1 MKTLTNQ
8 SVLRIIVG
16 GTIGNVTEWYN
27 FMLYGFLAPVISNLF
42 FPTNNK
48 LLSLS
53 FTFTLFAVS
62 FLVRPIGGMLFGWI
76 GDVYGRQRA
85 LLASLML
92 MSVPTFLIGCLPT
105 YATLGVISPILLCV
119 LRVCQGLSAG
129 GEHTG
134 SAVYVAEYAPQSRR
148 SFWVS
153 SVPVSAAIGL
163 LFSNIVSLIIVNSF
177 TEQELLSYGWR
188 SGYWVGTLLCIISLY
203 LRYYLPESP
212 FYEKLERQHK
222 VDRAPVSTL
231 FTDKVTRKNFFLVFL
246 LASCYG
252 VFYQIIFIWMPT
264 FLAEFSHRSSH
275 FALQV
280 NAVFMLLFVC
290 LMLTAGWVADRISR
304 KKIVVLSGAALF
316 LGAYPAFTML
326 SSGATLPILVAM
338 SWLTLSFSFSFPT
351 AFVMMLES
359 FQTRVRY
366 TGLSLSYNLGLALFG
381 GTCPLLVTWL
391 IHLTGNTVAP
401 AFYMMLCALL
411 TMVLA
416 TKLIDKRQLALT

>member
-8 SVLRIIVG
+8 SILRIIVG

-42 FPTNNK
+42 FPTHNK
-48 LLSLS
+48 ILSLT

-62 FLVRPIGGMLFGWI
+62 FLVRPLGGILFGWI

-85 LLASLML
+85 LLASLLL
-92 MSVPTFLIGCLPT
+92 MSVPTLLIGCLPT
-105 YATLGVISPILLCV
+105 YATAGVISPILLCL

-134 SAVYVAEYAPQSRR
+134 SAVYVAEYAPANQR
-148 SFWVS
+148 SLWVS
-153 SVPVSAAIGL
+153 SSPVSAAIGL

-188 SGYWVGTLLCIISLY
+188 SGYWFGTLLCLLSLY

-222 VDRAPVSTL
+222 IDRAPISTL
-231 FTDKVTRKNFFLVFL
+231 FTDRVTRKNFFLVFM

-264 FLAEFSHRSSH
+264 YLTEFSHRTSH

-280 NAVFMLLFVC
+280 NAIFMLIFVC
-290 LMLTAGWVADRISR
+290 LMLIAGWLADHVDR
-304 KKIVVLSGAALF
+304 KKIVVVTAAALF
-316 LGAYPAFTML
+316 LGAYPAFMML
-326 SSGATLPILVAM
+326 SSGASLQIFIAM
-338 SWLTLSFSFSFPT
+338 AWLTLSFSFSFPT
-351 AFVMMLES
+351 VFVMMVES
-359 FQTRVRY
+359 FQTKVRY

-391 IHLTGNTVAP
+391 IQLTGYSVAP
-401 AFYMMLCALL
+401 AFYMMFFALL
-411 TMVLA
+411 TMLLA
-416 TKLIDKRQLALT
+416 TKVIDKRRLALT

>member
-1 MKTLTNQ
+1 MKTRTNQ

-16 GTIGNVTEWYN
+16 GTVGNVTEWYN

-42 FPTNNK
+42 FPTHNK
-48 LLSLS
+48 LLSLT

-62 FLVRPIGGMLFGWI
+62 FLVRPLGGILFGWI

-85 LLASLML
+85 LMASLIL
-92 MSVPTFLIGCLPT
+92 MSIPTFLIGCLPT
-105 YATLGVISPILLCV
+105 YAAAGVISPILLCI

-134 SAVYVAEYAPQSRR
+134 SAVYVAEYAPANRR
-148 SFWVS
+148 SLWVS
-153 SVPVSAAIGL
+153 SAPVSAAIGL
-163 LFSNIVSLIIVNSF
+163 TFSNIVSLIIVNHF

-188 SGYWVGTLLCIISLY
+188 TGYWFGTLLCLISLY

-212 FYEKLERQHK
+212 FYQKLERTHK
-222 VDRAPVSTL
+222 IDRTPISTL
-231 FTDKVTRKNFFLVFL
+231 FSDSATRYSFLLVFM

-252 VFYQIIFIWMPT
+252 VFYQMIFIWMPT
-264 FLAEFSHRSSH
+264 YLTEICKLSSH
-275 FALQV
+275 FALQI
-280 NAVFMLLFVC
+280 NAVFMLSFVC
-290 LMLTAGWVADRISR
+290 LMLLAGYVADYISR
-304 KKIVVLSGAALF
+304 KKLVVLTAGALF
-316 LGAYPAFTML
+316 LGAYPAFNML
-326 SSGATLPILVAM
+326 ASGSTLAIIAAM

-351 AFVMMLES
+351 VFVMMVES
-359 FQTRVRY
+359 FQTKVRY

-391 IHLTGNTVAP
+391 IHLTGNAVAP
-401 AFYMMLCALL
+401 AFYMMFFALL

-416 TKLIDKRQLALT
+416 TKLVDKRKLALT